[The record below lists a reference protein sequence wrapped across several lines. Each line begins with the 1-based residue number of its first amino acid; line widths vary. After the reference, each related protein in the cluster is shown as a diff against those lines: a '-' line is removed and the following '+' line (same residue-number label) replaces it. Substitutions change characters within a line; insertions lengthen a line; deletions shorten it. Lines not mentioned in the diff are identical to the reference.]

1 MKRLALGHEQIDLQA
16 FGAGI
21 LAHAAHAVMT
31 LAAREQHFFAA
42 ELHADGECDGRREPT
57 RIGDPR
63 SGVACRAEALPER
76 APCFPSLG
84 PPSPVPGLIGPASAN
99 TRARLSRAGGVR
111 CA

>member
-1 MKRLALGHEQIDLQA
+1 MGSATGDGGPETGADTDWGPA
-16 FGAGI
+16 FRGGVSGRGA
-21 LAHAAHAVMT
+21 
-31 LAAREQHFFAA
+31 
-42 ELHADGECDGRREPT
+42 
-57 RIGDPR
+57 
-63 SGVACRAEALPER
+63 SGT